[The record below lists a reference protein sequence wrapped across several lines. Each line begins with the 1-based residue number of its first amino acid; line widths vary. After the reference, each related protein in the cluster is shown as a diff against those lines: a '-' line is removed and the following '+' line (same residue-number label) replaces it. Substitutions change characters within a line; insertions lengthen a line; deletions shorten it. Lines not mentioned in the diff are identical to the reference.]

1 MLTTDLGAGPRAA
14 GVHVV
19 ELRSPG
25 DRVAFVHEQSRRD
38 GPTVVH
44 VADDVGGG
52 HDDVVEELLAEPGRA
67 GDEAQRDHLE
77 PGARSGTTNMVSPR
91 CLGTS
96 QSVRARQ
103 KP

>member
-1 MLTTDLGAGPRAA
+1 MSWNSEPPAIALRSCTSSRDATFQPSFTSPMTSAA
-14 GVHVV
+14 GTTTLSKNSWQNPVAPVTR
-19 ELRSPG
+19 RSG
-25 DRVAFVHEQSRRD
+25 ITSS
-38 GPTVVH
+38 
-44 VADDVGGG
+44 
-52 HDDVVEELLAEPGRA
+52 
-67 GDEAQRDHLE
+67 